1 MAYTGTTKLD
11 LKKAVV
17 GTNQPFETTVINAN
31 WDKVDAE
38 AVAID
43 TRVDGIDTTLT
54 SLDTRIDAIEA
65 VVDGGTP

>member
-1 MAYTGTTKLD
+1 MAYTGTTRLD
-11 LKKAVV
+11 LKKAVI
-17 GTNQPFETTVINAN
+17 GTNQPFETAVINAN

-65 VVDGGTP
+65 IVDGGTP

>member
-1 MAYTGTTKLD
+1 MAYTGTTRLD
-11 LKKAVV
+11 LKKAVI
-17 GTNQPFETTVINAN
+17 GTNQPFETAVINAN

-54 SLDTRIDAIEA
+54 SLDTRLDAIEA
-65 VVDGGTP
+65 IVDGGTP